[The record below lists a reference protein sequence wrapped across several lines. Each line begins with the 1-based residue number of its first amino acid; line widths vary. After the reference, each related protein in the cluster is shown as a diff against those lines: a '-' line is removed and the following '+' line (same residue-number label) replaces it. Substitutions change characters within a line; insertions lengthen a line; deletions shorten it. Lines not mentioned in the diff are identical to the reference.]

1 MSGIRM
7 SVYRAGLEALYFS
20 GAHRALRPV
29 VGGAGA
35 ILMLHHVR
43 PAEPREFAPN
53 ALLEVTPDFLEQV
66 IERVR
71 ASGFEI
77 IALDAVPGRL
87 AAGGAAQ
94 PFVAITFDDGYRDNL
109 VHAYPVLKRHG
120 VPFAI
125 YLPTAYMEGRGELWW
140 LLLEEAIR
148 RRDSVTL
155 SMRGRDIRFDCT
167 GAAAK
172 TAAYQQIYWWLRAL
186 TEAELRAVVRALAAE
201 AGLGPHWG
209 CAELCMSWNEVAE
222 LGRDPLV
229 TFGAHSVHHYMLAK
243 WPVETARAEMVHSK
257 ALIEA
262 RLGRPVDHFAYP
274 VGDPTSAGQR
284 EFTLAREA
292 GFATAVTTRPGLL
305 YAEHGAHLTAL
316 PRVSL
321 NGHFQSLRYLDVLL
335 SGAAFA
341 LFNGF
346 RKVNAA

>member
-1 MSGIRM
+1 M

-29 VGGAGA
+29 VGGIGA

-43 PAEPREFAPN
+43 PAAPRDFAPN
-53 ALLEVTPDFLEQV
+53 ALLEVTPEFLEQV

-71 ASGFEI
+71 ARGFDI
-77 IALDAVPGRL
+77 VALDEVPGRL
-87 AAGGAAQ
+87 AAGGAAR
-94 PFVAITFDDGYRDNL
+94 PFVAVTFDDGYRDNL
-109 VHAYPVLKRHG
+109 THAYPVLKRHG
-120 VPFAI
+120 VPFTI

-155 SMRGRDIRFDCT
+155 AMHGRDIRFDCT

-172 TAAYQQIYWWLRAL
+172 NAAYRQIYWWLRSL
-186 TEAELRAVVRALAAE
+186 TEAELRAAVRALAAA
-201 AGLGPHWG
+201 AGLDPYWG
-209 CAELCMSWNEVAE
+209 CAELCMGWDEVAD

-243 WPVETARAEMVHSK
+243 WPAETARAEIADSK
-257 ALIEA
+257 AAIEA
-262 RLGRPVDHFAYP
+262 RLGRPVVHFAYP
-274 VGDPTSAGQR
+274 VGDPTSAGPR
-284 EFTLAREA
+284 EFAFARDA
-292 GFATAVTTRPGLL
+292 GFRTAVTTRPGLL
-305 YAEHGAHLTAL
+305 FAAHGSHLTAL

-335 SGAAFA
+335 SGAPFA
-341 LFNGF
+341 LFNRF

>member
-1 MSGIRM
+1 MQ
-7 SVYRAGLEALYFS
+7 VYRAGLEALYFS

-29 VGGAGA
+29 VGGIGA

-43 PAEPREFAPN
+43 PAQPREFAPN
-53 ALLEVTPDFLEQV
+53 ALLEVTPQFLDQA

-71 ASGFEI
+71 ARGFDI
-77 IALDAVPGRL
+77 IALDAVPERL
-87 AAGGAAQ
+87 AAGGEGR
-94 PFVAITFDDGYRDNL
+94 PFVAVTFDDGYRDNL
-109 VHAYPVLKRHG
+109 EHAYPVLRRHG
-120 VPFAI
+120 VPFTI

-155 SMRGRDIRFDCT
+155 TIGGNGMHFDC
-167 GAAAK
+167 AAPAAK
-172 TAAYQQIYWWLRAL
+172 NAAYRQIYWALRAL
-186 TEAELRAVVRALAAE
+186 GEAELRAAVRALAAS
-201 AGLGPHWG
+201 AGLDPTWG
-209 CAELCMSWNEVAE
+209 CADLCMTWDEIAG

-243 WPVETARAEMVHSK
+243 WPVETARAEMVDSK
-257 ALIEA
+257 AAIET
-262 RLGRPVDHFAYP
+262 RLGRPVAHFAYP
-274 VGDPTSAGQR
+274 VGDPTSAGPR
-284 EFTLAREA
+284 DFALAREA

-305 YAEHGAHLTAL
+305 FPEHHAHLTAL

-335 SGAAFA
+335 SGAPFA
-341 LFNGF
+341 LFNRF